1 MTADDT
7 FWVTLLALAAWML
20 PVVSFVA
27 LLFIPSGLKKR
38 VPLVSSSLLFLAF
51 ISSAFV
57 FVSVWNNPSVV
68 ITWNWFTFNGM
79 ENNGQLRIDNL
90 SALMLVVVNF
100 ISLLVHLFSSAYL
113 HNDAGLKRY
122 YAILGFFTFAMLGIV
137 LSDNLLV
144 TFFFWELVGFSSY
157 LLIGHWREKPEA
169 GAAATKAFLFNRI
182 GDAGFLIG
190 IGLLWAQFNSLH
202 FETIAKATAATDPA
216 LLTWISLLLF
226 CGVMGK
232 SAQFPL
238 STWLPDAMEGPTPV
252 SALIHAA
259 TMVAAGVFL
268 MARIYFLFTPTA
280 LVVVSTIGSITAL
293 WGAFGA
299 LKALDIKKILAYST
313 VSQLGFMILGMGSGS
328 FSGSIL
334 HLFTH
339 AFFKACLFLSAGTII
354 HYLHGVQHK
363 THTHFD
369 VQDIRNMG
377 GLRQHL
383 PHTFFAFLIAG
394 ASLSGV
400 PLLSGFVSKEAILT
414 QLYYT
419 TQNGNTLGWLFL
431 CIAFIIS
438 FLTVYYTFRM
448 TYFIFF
454 GHCRIAEVIQ
464 EAKAERLPLILTLP
478 VIILA
483 ACSVWLIVSW
493 NPSDFSGWIYNGL
506 GNPVPHHLIITVIS
520 SIWVVLAFIF
530 AYFNLRNKP
539 RWSPIRFFP
548 DLDVLYAVTLLK
560 PLLQLSRYTLSFDKK
575 WIDGSIHFAAYA
587 QVTIAKAVMLFDRVL
602 IDGAVNGIARLAGGV
617 GSITRSLAN
626 GKIQSY
632 ILWATASLVI
642 FILWI
647 LLS

>member
-1 MTADDT
+1 MTADET
-7 FWVTLLALAAWML
+7 LWVIRLALVAWTL
-20 PVVSFVA
+20 PVISFVV
-27 LLFIPSGLKKR
+27 LLFIPSGLKKSI
-38 VPLVSSSLLFLAF
+38 PLVSSSLLFLALL
-51 ISSAFV
+51 SSAFV
-57 FVSVWNNPSVV
+57 LISVWNNPSVL
-68 ITWNWFTFNGM
+68 ITWNWFTFNGT

-90 SALMLVVVNF
+90 SALMLLVVNF
-100 ISLLVHLFSSAYL
+100 ISLLVHLFSSAYM

-122 YAILGFFTFAMLGIV
+122 YGMLGFFTFSMLGIV

-190 IGLLWAQFNSLH
+190 IGLLWSQFNSLH
-202 FETIAKATAATDPA
+202 FETIAEATAAIDPTV
-216 LLTWISLLLF
+216 LTWISLLLF
-226 CGVMGK
+226 CGVIGK

-268 MARIYFLFTPTA
+268 MARLYFLFTPDA
-280 LVVVSTIGSITAL
+280 LIVVSVIGSITAL

-328 FSGSIL
+328 FSGSIM

-339 AFFKACLFLSAGTII
+339 AFFKACLFLGAGAII
-354 HYLHGVQHK
+354 HYLHGVQHR
-363 THTHFD
+363 TNTHFD

-377 GLRQHL
+377 GLRKHL
-383 PHTFFAFLIAG
+383 PYTFIAFLIAG
-394 ASLSGV
+394 ASLSGI
-400 PLLSGFVSKEAILT
+400 PLLSGFVSKDAILT
-414 QLYYT
+414 QLFYNA
-419 TQNGNTLGWLFL
+419 QNGNTVGCLFL
-431 CIAFIIS
+431 SVAFIVS

-448 TYFIFF
+448 TYFVFF
-454 GHCRIAEVIQ
+454 GHCRIADVMA
-464 EAKAERLPLILTLP
+464 EAKEEQLPLILIMP
-478 VIILA
+478 VSILA
-483 ACSVWLIVSW
+483 VCSFWMTASW
-493 NPSDFSGWIYNGL
+493 NPFDFSGWLHTGL
-506 GNPVPHHLIITVIS
+506 GDPVPHHLIITMVS
-520 SIWVVLAFIF
+520 LIWIVLAVAF
-530 AYFNLRNKP
+530 AYFNLRNKHL
-539 RWSPIRFFP
+539 WSPIKYFP
-548 DLDVLYAVTLLK
+548 DLDHFYSISVLKL
-560 PLLQLSRYTLSFDKK
+560 LLQLSRFTYYFDKK
-575 WIDGSIHFAAYA
+575 WIDGSIHVAVYA
-587 QVTIAKAVMLFDRVL
+587 QVTIAKVVVLCDRIL